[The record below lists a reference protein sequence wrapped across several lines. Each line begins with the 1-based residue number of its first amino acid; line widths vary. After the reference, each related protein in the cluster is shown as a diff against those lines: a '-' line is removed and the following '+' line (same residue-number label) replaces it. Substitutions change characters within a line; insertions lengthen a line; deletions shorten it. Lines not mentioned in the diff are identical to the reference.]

1 MAKTNRISINFKLP
15 EDLLEEARAFATE
28 NETTLTALVIEG
40 LRCVLDSAPSA
51 DNGTDDYLHQQQL
64 VNLKDTVETLD
75 TEHSKRIEQLEAKVE
90 QLTQALIQLK
100 VNASTP
106 NRRSKSPYPH
116 NQPPAQ
122 ILPFPEENLA
132 RRLVIDIKTLRRNR
146 ENMTQSE
153 FLSWSKNRDPSEY
166 AWKYNVED
174 NLYHPIK

>member
-15 EDLLEEARAFATE
+15 EDLLEEGRAFATE

-40 LRCVLDSAPSA
+40 LRCVLDSAHCA
-51 DNGTDDYLHQQQL
+51 DNGADAPKHEQDLA
-64 VNLKDTVETLD
+64 NLKDTVENLGA
-75 TEHSKRIEQLEAKVE
+75 EHSNRIEKLEAKVE

-100 VNASTP
+100 VNASTT

-116 NQPPAQ
+116 NQAPAQ
-122 ILPFPEENLA
+122 ILPFEEENLA
-132 RRLVIDIKTLRRNR
+132 RRLTIDIKTLRRNR

-166 AWKYNVED
+166 AWKYHAED
-174 NLYHPIK
+174 NLYHPVK

>member
-40 LRCVLDSAPSA
+40 LRCVLDSTPGT

-64 VNLKDTVETLD
+64 VNLKDTVQTLD

-122 ILPFPEENLA
+122 ILPFEEENLA
-132 RRLVIDIKTLRRNR
+132 RRLVIDIKTLRHNR
-146 ENMTQSE
+146 ETMTQSE

-166 AWKYNVED
+166 SWKYNVKD
-174 NLYHPIK
+174 NLYHPFK